1 MYSINSFTQFESFL
15 THLYMNIF
23 LIVNICRQNIHRKSI
38 TRVMTNRSMISSFIF
53 FIYTSFIH
61 ISFILNISVARLLTS
76 FFLLFLFFLLS
87 LLCIRVNLC
96 WRYAFIEFIALIKR
110 SFATLSLTYYRY
122 YRYHYRKNKSLNN
135 HIRAVE
141 PSRIVGKK
149 EWQGIRENVFI
160 YIHALHTCIL
170 STHM

>member
-76 FFLLFLFFLLS
+76 FFFTFFILFAFPSLHTSESLLKIRVYRVYRLNKTFFRYAFFNLLS
-87 LLCIRVNLC
+87 LL
-96 WRYAFIEFIALIKR
+96 
-110 SFATLSLTYYRY
+110 SLP
-122 YRYHYRKNKSLNN
+122 L
-135 HIRAVE
+135 
-141 PSRIVGKK
+141 
-149 EWQGIRENVFI
+149 
-160 YIHALHTCIL
+160 
-170 STHM
+170 